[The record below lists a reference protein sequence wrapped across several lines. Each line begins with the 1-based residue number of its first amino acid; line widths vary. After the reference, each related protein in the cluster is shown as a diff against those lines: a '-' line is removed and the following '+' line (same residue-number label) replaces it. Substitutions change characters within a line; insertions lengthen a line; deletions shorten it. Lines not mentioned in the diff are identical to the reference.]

1 MRELFDFIVL
11 FFIYIFM
18 FYRKWKVQGKDVL
31 FINTIMYIYLSFI
44 LYLTLMPILVSLPF
58 IFNHPYE
65 LMNLVPF
72 VDVTNGRGDF
82 IRQVVLNI
90 VMTIPFG
97 FLLPLVREKKINLLN
112 VIFYTFL
119 LSLGIE
125 ILQPF
130 INGVRSSDITD
141 IITNVT
147 GGMIGYILYLLFK
160 PFVTKILHCVKMG
173 DVN

>member
-1 MRELFDFIVL
+1 
-11 FFIYIFM
+11 
-18 FYRKWKVQGKDVL
+18 
-31 FINTIMYIYLSFI
+31 
-44 LYLTLMPILVSLPF
+44 
-58 IFNHPYE
+58 
-65 LMNLVPF
+65 MNLVPF

-147 GGMIGYILYLLFK
+147 GSMIGYILYLLFK
-160 PFVTKILHCVKMG
+160 AFVIKILHCVKMG

>member
-1 MRELFDFIVL
+1 
-11 FFIYIFM
+11 M

-58 IFNHPYE
+58 IFYHPYE

>member
-1 MRELFDFIVL
+1 MRELLDFIVL
-11 FFIYIFM
+11 FLIYIFV
-18 FYRKWKVQGKDVL
+18 FYRKWEIQGKDVL
-31 FINTIMYIYLSFI
+31 FINTMMYIYLSFV
-44 LYLTLMPILVSLPF
+44 LYFTLMPILISLPF

-65 LMNLVPF
+65 FMNLVPF
-72 VDVTNGRGDF
+72 VDVSSGRGDF

-97 FLLPLVREKKINLLN
+97 FLLPLVREKKINLLK

-119 LSLGIE
+119 VSLGIE
-125 ILQPF
+125 ILQPL

-147 GGMIGYILYLLFK
+147 GGIIGYILYLLFK
-160 PFVTKILHCVKMG
+160 PVVTKILNCIKMG
-173 DVN
+173 DEK

>member
-18 FYRKWKVQGKDVL
+18 FYRKWEVQGKDVL

-65 LMNLVPF
+65 LMNLVPL
-72 VDVTNGRGDF
+72 VDVTSGRGDF

-160 PFVTKILHCVKMG
+160 PLVIKILNCVKMG

>member
-1 MRELFDFIVL
+1 MRELFNFIVL

-65 LMNLVPF
+65 LMNLVPL
-72 VDVTNGRGDF
+72 VDVTSGRGDF

-130 INGVRSSDITD
+130 INGVRSPDITD

>member
-1 MRELFDFIVL
+1 
-11 FFIYIFM
+11 
-18 FYRKWKVQGKDVL
+18 
-31 FINTIMYIYLSFI
+31 
-44 LYLTLMPILVSLPF
+44 MPILVSLPF

-160 PFVTKILHCVKMG
+160 PLVIKILHCVKMG

>member
-11 FFIYIFM
+11 FFIYIFV

-65 LMNLVPF
+65 LMSLVPF
-72 VDVTNGRGDF
+72 VDVASGRGDF

-97 FLLPLVREKKINLLN
+97 FLLPLVREKKINLLK
-112 VIFYTFL
+112 VIFYKT
-119 LSLGIE
+119 
-125 ILQPF
+125 
-130 INGVRSSDITD
+130 
-141 IITNVT
+141 
-147 GGMIGYILYLLFK
+147 
-160 PFVTKILHCVKMG
+160 
-173 DVN
+173 